1 MDKRLRLVLVGGIGT
16 AAVTALVLAVTV
28 GAASG
33 SGSAAKP
40 RKVEF
45 NVIQAEL
52 KGSTTTDKLAPPTSD
67 PAKLSDAYGYKAP
80 GAADPAAP
88 TKWEVSAYQFITSGA
103 MTACKGDTIALRL
116 FAVNG
121 DEHKDWVEAPNGDEV
136 VKEKS
141 HNRGRE
147 YVVTFRAKQSGV
159 YTLICNKHEPTMK
172 APIRVFASC

>member
-1 MDKRLRLVLVGGIGT
+1 MEKRFRMLLVGGVGMTAAAALAVAVGT
-16 AAVTALVLAVTV
+16 A
-28 GAASG
+28 SG
-33 SGSAAKP
+33 GDAAKP
-40 RKVEF
+40 QKVEF
-45 NVIQAEL
+45 NIIQAEL
-52 KGSTTTDKLAPPTSD
+52 KGSTTTDKLAPPATD
-67 PAKLSDAYGYKAP
+67 PSKLSDAYGFKAP
-80 GAADPAAP
+80 GVADPAAP
-88 TKWEVSAYQFITSGA
+88 TKWEVSAYQFITPGA

-147 YVVTFRAKQSGV
+147 YVVSFKAKQSGV

-172 APIRVFASC
+172 ALIRVFPSC

>member
-1 MDKRLRLVLVGGIGT
+1 MEKRFSPLLVGGVGL
-16 AAVTALVLAVTV
+16 AAATALVLAVTV
-28 GAASG
+28 GATAG
-33 SGSAAKP
+33 SAAAKP

-45 NVIQAEL
+45 NILQAEL

-67 PAKLSDAYGYKAP
+67 PSKLSDAYGYKAP
-80 GAADPAAP
+80 GVADPAAP

-116 FAVNG
+116 FAING

-136 VKEKS
+136 VKEKT

-147 YVVTFRAKQSGV
+147 YVVSFRAKQAGV